1 MARKELTQAEKLLKE
16 LQMIPELIKELK
28 LDIERTQA
36 SLLSSPT
43 WSDVRVSGGVKQSQT
58 DKNVAIIDAKDY
70 NLAEIDRLL
79 KRKQEIISIIDN
91 LDAEYRLLI
100 MRAYVSEKYPS
111 DCVGKYYSQKKFYT
125 LKRLAVRQ
133 LNAQLGQ

>member
-43 WSDVRVSGGVKQSQT
+43 WSDVRVSGGIRQSQT

-79 KRKQEIISIIDN
+79 KRKEEILDIISQ
-91 LDAEYRLLI
+91 LDAECRLLLI
-100 MRAYVSEKYPS
+100 RAYVIEEYPS
-111 DCVGKYYSQKKFYT
+111 DCVEKYYSKRKYYT
-125 LKRLAVRQ
+125 LKRIAMRE
-133 LNAQLGQ
+133 LNALLG